1 MRLTAA
7 IMPEEPPSRSEP
19 NEPAGQSRPAAPDEH
34 AAAAADDSRGLAVP
48 ALRGEVLPRDEG
60 WVQRMLR
67 ALFGWKPGSVRSDI
81 AVLLE
86 GSTPTDT
93 GFSAEERTMLKNIL
107 GLRERRSEDIMV
119 PRADIV
125 AVDVDTPFPLLVQ
138 RMAEDAHS
146 RMPVFRETLDD
157 VVGMVH
163 IKDVLAAVAQG
174 RSVELKDIVRD
185 LTIVAPS
192 MPVVDLLVQ
201 MRQKRQ
207 HMALVVDEF
216 GGIDGLVTIEDLVEE
231 IVGEIEDEHDE
242 ETSPRLVERPDGSI
256 LADARVSIEDF
267 EDRVGSFLT
276 EEEREDIDTLGGLV
290 VSLAGRVPGRGE
302 MLTHPSGM
310 EFEIVEADPRRIKRL
325 RVRNAPANSSAL
337 AEAG

>member
-1 MRLTAA
+1 MSD
-7 IMPEEPPSRSEP
+7 IP
-19 NEPAGQSRPAAPDEH
+19 
-34 AAAAADDSRGLAVP
+34 DSRTPREDGAEDQHSLGHLV
-48 ALRGEVLPRDEG
+48 RGWFRTVIGGHSDAT
-60 WVQRMLR
+60 LR
-67 ALFGWKPGSVRSDI
+67 ATIQELIEEQDSG
-81 AVLLE
+81 E
-86 GSTPTDT
+86 GSM
-93 GFSAEERTMLKNIL
+93 GAGERALLANIL
-107 GLRERRSEDIMV
+107 KLRDRTVDDVMV

-125 AVDVDTPFPLLVQ
+125 AVDVDTPFPILVQ

-302 MLTHPSGM
+302 MLTHPSGL

>member
-1 MRLTAA
+1 MSD
-7 IMPEEPPSRSEP
+7 IP
-19 NEPAGQSRPAAPDEH
+19 
-34 AAAAADDSRGLAVP
+34 DSRTPREDGAEDQHSLGHLVRGWFRTVIGGHSDAT
-48 ALRGEVLPRDEG
+48 LRATIQELIEEQDGDEG
-60 WVQRMLR
+60 SMGAGER
-67 ALFGWKPGSVRSDI
+67 ALL
-81 AVLLE
+81 A
-86 GSTPTDT
+86 
-93 GFSAEERTMLKNIL
+93 NIL
-107 GLRERRSEDIMV
+107 KLRDRTVDDVMV
-119 PRADIV
+119 PRADIL
-125 AVDVDTPFPLLVQ
+125 AVDVDTPFPILVQ

-302 MLTHPSGM
+302 MLTHPSGL